1 MSPTDKKKRFESLI
15 PSRTETPSHKKEVL
29 NGLMG
34 LEIAK
39 DQTVSVHSA
48 STPKYNTEIDK
59 GIDISNI
66 NTEDSNILTNPKTTT
81 VNVYESTLTNT
92 KDVDIDKD
100 DKNFNIAS
108 VIKQYEQEKKAKK
121 SYDELYA
128 KHTFVIR
135 KDLIS
140 RLEKISKRYSR
151 GFKTKFINE
160 LLEAGLNQL
169 EEK

>member
-1 MSPTDKKKRFESLI
+1 MSPNDRKKRFESLM

-29 NGLMG
+29 NELMG
-34 LEIAK
+34 SEITNL
-39 DQTVSVHSA
+39 QTDLVYSV
-48 STPKYNTEIDK
+48 STPKNNTKIDNK
-59 GIDISNI
+59 LSTSKTNKENLNALSNEETDTID
-66 NTEDSNILTNPKTTT
+66 
-81 VNVYESTLTNT
+81 VYENTLTKT
-92 KDVDIDKD
+92 KDVDVYRD